1 MEKPGLQATL
11 PAHGWNRRAMAI
23 FYLSVRVGDEV
34 IRDSEAYDFPT
45 AQDARD
51 LAVQA
56 VHELIVMNPDEVELE
71 HRQIEIADAT
81 GHAISVVE
89 LSEVAPWHR

>member
-1 MEKPGLQATL
+1 MEKPGSRARLA
-11 PAHGWNRRAMAI
+11 AHGWNRQAMAI

-34 IRDSEAYDFPT
+34 IRDPQVYDFPT

-51 LAVQA
+51 LAVHA
-56 VHELIVMNPDEVELE
+56 VHELIVSNPDEIELA
-71 HRQIEIADAT
+71 HHQIEIADAT
-81 GHAISVVE
+81 GHAISVVD

>member
-1 MEKPGLQATL
+1 MEKPGLQAML
-11 PAHGWNRRAMAI
+11 PAHRWNRRAMAI